1 MICFIP
7 VGAYTIDIAGSIDVR
22 ASRFSLLLIADAD
35 EVTRKGL
42 LLPEVSSCTELTA
55 VSGTSDPF

>member
-7 VGAYTIDIAGSIDVR
+7 AGAYTTV
-22 ASRFSLLLIADAD
+22 ADAD
-35 EVTRKGL
+35 EVTGKGL